1 MRQSLPASL
10 ALVLLLVPAPAKAQS
25 EYERQV
31 LDILSEVSGFAL
43 DQGYAQTR
51 DKLVSALGESES
63 QDHYISFAPGRDYV
77 IVAVCDVDCSD
88 IDLHLY
94 SPAGDEVGA
103 DIQPDDVPVIELGNV
118 GGGEH
123 RLEVGMYACSSE
135 PCFYAVGVYVKDGS
149 GGGAPSGGAGA
160 GGEAYVEQVLGIL
173 EAFSGLAEERG
184 YTDTGDDW
192 VSALDESESEDQFVK
207 LGGGAD
213 YALVAVC
220 DEDCGD
226 MDLAIYDPSGNLVAE
241 DTETDAVPVLE
252 ITGARSGEYRIEVRM
267 YQCSSE
273 PCFYAM
279 GLFKRTGKGPAPMEA
294 PLGRR

>member
-1 MRQSLPASL
+1 MRPSLPASL
-10 ALVLLLVPAPAKAQS
+10 ALFLLLVPGTATAQN
-25 EYERQV
+25 EYEQQV
-31 LDILSEVSGFAL
+31 LDILSEVSGFAME
-43 DQGYAQTR
+43 QGYAQTG
-51 DKLVSALGESES
+51 DKFVAALEESASGN
-63 QDHYISFAPGRDYV
+63 HYVNLTAGRDYV
-77 IVAVCDVDCSD
+77 MVAVCDVDCSD

-94 SPAGDEVGA
+94 SPDGEEVGA
-103 DIQPDDVPVIELGNV
+103 DTEPDDVPVIELGHV
-118 GGGEH
+118 GGGRH

-149 GGGAPSGGAGA
+149 GGAAPDGGSGA
-160 GGEAYVEQVLGIL
+160 GGGAYVEQVMGIL
-173 EAFSGLAEERG
+173 EAFSSVAEDEG
-184 YTDTGDDW
+184 YAPTGDDW
-192 VSALDESESEDQFVK
+192 VSALDEGESEDQLVK

-226 MDLAIYDPSGNLVAE
+226 MDLAIYDPMGDLVAE

-252 ITGARSGEYRIEVRM
+252 IHGARSGEYRVEVRM

-279 GLFKRTGKGPAPMEA
+279 GLFKRTRKDAVPADVPE
-294 PLGRR
+294 RRR